1 MEKVLTPFLSV
12 NNGGKYSL
20 IYNKPIGKGDFAN
33 LADGGRKTFTDLAKE
48 WSTVNLPTSH
58 TY

>member
-48 WSTVNLPTSH
+48 
-58 TY
+58 